1 MTPAPAWDQLARDCE
16 LLPEELRVWSRR
28 YLKNHRQ
35 RYESDLRLLQH
46 FYRGGEVLEIGAAP
60 CQLTV
65 VLLQRGYPVQ
75 AVDLDP
81 DRFLPIIRKYSL
93 PVIKCDIE
101 RERFPFERARFSFI
115 LFNEVFEH
123 LRIDP
128 IATLAEIRRVLRPGG
143 SLVLSTPNLYSLK
156 SIASFLRG
164 RGFDDPYREFHKL
177 HSLGHMGHVRVYTA
191 RQIRTFL
198 SGAGFRNIETRYRF
212 HKSSRPL
219 LGPAMNLANQL
230 FLKCR
235 PYQVHISTA
244 G

>member
-16 LLPEELRVWSRR
+16 LLPDELRVWSRR

-35 RYESDLRLLQH
+35 RYESDLRLLER

-128 IATLAEIRRVLRPGG
+128 IVHSGRDPPGLAAGRFAAERACQTSASPGAEYAQ
-143 SLVLSTPNLYSLK
+143 SVLSQEHCLVPPRT
-156 SIASFLRG
+156 
-164 RGFDDPYREFHKL
+164 
-177 HSLGHMGHVRVYTA
+177 RV
-191 RQIRTFL
+191 
-198 SGAGFRNIETRYRF
+198 
-212 HKSSRPL
+212 
-219 LGPAMNLANQL
+219 
-230 FLKCR
+230 
-235 PYQVHISTA
+235 
-244 G
+244 

>member
-1 MTPAPAWDQLARDCE
+1 MTLTPTWDQLARDCE
-16 LLPEELRVWSRR
+16 LLPDELRLWSRR
-28 YLKNHRQ
+28 YLKNHQQ
-35 RYESDLRLLQH
+35 RYESDLRLVRRLYQD
-46 FYRGGEVLEIGAAP
+46 GEVLEIGAAP

-65 VLLQRGYPVQ
+65 VLQKLGYPLQ
-75 AVDLDP
+75 AVDLNP
-81 DRFLPIIRKYSL
+81 DRFLPIIRKYAL

-101 RERFPFERARFSFI
+101 REPLPFERARFSFI

-128 IATLAEIRRVLRPGG
+128 IATLAEVHRVLRPGG

-164 RGFDDPYREFHKL
+164 RGFDDPYQEFQKL

-191 RQIRTFL
+191 HQIKRFL
-198 SGAGFRNIETRYRF
+198 AGAGFRSIEVRYRF
-212 HKSSRPL
+212 HKSRRRV
-219 LGPAMNLANQL
+219 LGPAMNLANQI

-244 G
+244 C